1 MTQFALTRLP
11 APPVARQIGAAVHR
25 TPLLSAEG
33 LMERMFSRL
42 FHGLVYPQIW
52 EDPAVDMAALDIRPG
67 DRLVAIASGGCNVLS
82 YLTQGPGSIL
92 AVDLSPAHVAL
103 GRLKLAAART
113 LPDHAAFFDLFG
125 RADLPGNAAL
135 YDRHIAPA
143 LDGRSRRYWEARSPF
158 GRRIQ
163 LFERGFYRHGAL
175 GRFIGA
181 AHTLARAAGTD
192 LRGFLDCPDI
202 EAQRSFFYAHIGPL
216 FEAPV
221 VQALARR
228 PAALF
233 GLGIPPAQYALLA
246 GDGDGDV
253 LPVLR
258 QRLHRL
264 LCDFPLRENYF
275 AFQAIARRYPRP
287 GEGALP
293 PYLEPT
299 AFETLRENAGRVQIE
314 NRSLTEALAAEPEE
328 SIHGFTLLDAQDWM
342 TDAQLT
348 ALWRQVTR
356 TAAPGA
362 RVIFRTGGA
371 ADLLPGRVPEEIL
384 GHWRAD
390 RAAGQAGHAAD
401 RSAIYGGFH
410 LYRRRDA

>member
-1 MTQFALTRLP
+1 MTQFALTHLP

-25 TPLLSAEG
+25 TSLLSAEG

-52 EDPAVDMAALDIRPG
+52 EDPAVDMAALAIRPG

-264 LCDFPLRENYF
+264 LCDFPPARELLRLPGHRPPLS
-275 AFQAIARRYPRP
+275 AARRGRAA
-287 GEGALP
+287 ALSR
-293 PYLEPT
+293 T
-299 AFETLRENAGRVQIE
+299 HRLRD
-314 NRSLTEALAAEPEE
+314 AARER
-328 SIHGFTLLDAQDWM
+328 G
-342 TDAQLT
+342 
-348 ALWRQVTR
+348 
-356 TAAPGA
+356 PGA
-362 RVIFRTGGA
+362 DREPQPDRGARGRTRGEHPRLHPCSMRRTG
-371 ADLLPGRVPEEIL
+371 
-384 GHWRAD
+384 
-390 RAAGQAGHAAD
+390 
-401 RSAIYGGFH
+401 
-410 LYRRRDA
+410 